1 MGVGAVGAGAMQQKT
16 KVYSD
21 NLDKDAFLN
30 LLVTQ
35 LKNQNP
41 LEPMD
46 NTEFIAQMAQ
56 FSSLEQAQNTNKT
69 IKADSAYGMVN
80 KLVKATHVD
89 PKTNEITQVVGE
101 VSMVRIDGDKVY
113 LKVDGV
119 EVSYDDVKEVTDV
132 ISPYDQMQAINQ
144 NFQMSSAF
152 NLIGKDVK
160 AKVAKNS
167 AGTEFDEIEGK
178 VTGVRMNKGNIYVQI
193 GEKEVLMDTIY
204 QVN

>member
-46 NTEFIAQMAQ
+46 NSQFIAQMAQ

-69 IKADSAYGMVN
+69 IKADSAYNMVN
-80 KLVKATHVD
+80 KLVKATYVD
-89 PKTNEITQVVGE
+89 PKTNENKEVVGE
-101 VSMVRIDGDKVY
+101 VSMVRVDGDKVY
-113 LKVDGV
+113 LKVNGT
-119 EVSYDDVKEVTDV
+119 EVLYDDVKEVTEV

-144 NFQMSSAF
+144 NFKMSSAF
-152 NLIGKDVK
+152 SLIGKDVK
-160 AKVAKNS
+160 AKVAKDSTNT
-167 AGTEFDEIEGK
+167 AFDEVVGK
-178 VTGVRMNKGNIYVQI
+178 VSGVRMNNGSIYAQI